1 VTFEAVARINL
12 GRKDYDCLN
21 RCPDDLSDAELGG
34 FGPTR
39 AEALQNFRELR
50 RELLRGPARTRT
62 PASRRTPQARPAARR
77 PRCRS
82 SRAGPSSD
90 PDGGGEPPPRL
101 SSAALA
107 VVRWVERCGGV
118 LDAGALDQ
126 EFTVRRDY
134 WPEDVARARSEAADA
149 GLLVCDGITVR
160 RVW

>member
-1 VTFEAVARINL
+1 MTFEAVARINL
-12 GRKDYDCLN
+12 GRDLDRLQ
-21 RCPDDLSDAELGG
+21 RCPDDLSDAELAG

-39 AEALQNFRELR
+39 AEALCNFRELR
-50 RELLRGPARTRT
+50 RDLLRGPTRTRT
-62 PASRRTPQARPAARR
+62 PASRRTPRARPAARR

-82 SRAGPSSD
+82 SRATPD
-90 PDGGGEPPPRL
+90 DGGGEPPPRL

>member
-1 VTFEAVARINL
+1 MTFEAVARINL
-12 GRKDYDCLN
+12 GRDYDRLQ
-21 RCPDDLSDAELGG
+21 RCAEDLSDAELGG

-39 AEALQNFRELR
+39 AEALCHFRELR
-50 RELLRGPARTRT
+50 LELHRGPTRTRT
-62 PASRRTPQARPAARR
+62 PASRRTPRARPAARR